1 MAELKDVLHTKNIR
15 SSIKDFA
22 EGKGYTYEEFDYTLL
37 GLQTYFKTSEH
48 QAFVKFHDAYKK
60 EYSSKEKLLNSNAR
74 FLQLYKIKIHSK
86 KDKKINLVYRIE
98 EGEFITH
105 PMMVISPDSNLPLD
119 EVDEKTM
126 LKLLYAELNTIKAKE
141 KLLVNVFSECMVK
154 DLRAFVKK
162 IYANGFTSEET
173 ILLCEGIDPEISEP
187 SKVINHYIDKGKQ
200 QKVTE
205 VEDSELIITYVKPIY
220 GKSGLN
226 AKGQIIDHG
235 KTNNLAKIEY
245 KIDLE
250 SITVQE
256 SKTEVRYYSRKKGF
270 VSILKNVLSISN
282 KIVLDRLKRVE
293 GKVTKKEENE
303 VSVVISQNDVT
314 KDSVGEGVELV
325 SESVHI
331 TGHMGA
337 KSHIEAK
344 DVVIEGATHNEAFVT
359 AKHAK
364 INRHKGTL
372 RCHTAEINSL
382 EGGTVYATN
391 VKINAALGGQVCA
404 ENVTIKSL
412 KHNIKVFAS
421 KSITIERI
429 SGEDNHFVID
439 YRKLPVLQSKL
450 QYLTQEHEEI
460 VDKYQD
466 ALKHHPTKVAAFKKE
481 LVDKEKEID
490 DIKLCHY
497 NAVVTIMAPV
507 NGLNTIEFVI
517 AEKQTSLIYRTKEAK
532 TFEPFSIRQADDKL
546 ILDPVGVELSI

>member
-1 MAELKDVLHTKNIR
+1 MAELKDVLHTKNIK

-86 KDKKINLVYRIE
+86 KDKKVNLVYRIE

-126 LKLLYAELNTIKAKE
+126 LKLLYAEINTIKAKE

-162 IYANGFTSEET
+162 IYTNGFTSEET

-187 SKVINHYIDKGKQ
+187 SKVINHYIDKGKK

-412 KHNIKVFAS
+412 KHNLKVFAS

-439 YRKLPVLQSKL
+439 YRKLPILQSKL

>member
-1 MAELKDVLHTKNIR
+1 MAELKDVLHTKNIK

-60 EYSSKEKLLNSNAR
+60 EYSSKEVLLKSKAR

-86 KDKKINLVYRIE
+86 KDKKVNLVYRIE

-187 SKVINHYIDKGKQ
+187 SKVINHYIDKGKK

-412 KHNIKVFAS
+412 KHNLKVFAS

-439 YRKLPVLQSKL
+439 YRKLPILQSKL

>member
-1 MAELKDVLHTKNIR
+1 MAAMKDVLHTKNIM
-15 SSIKDFA
+15 SSIKDYA
-22 EGKGYTYEEFDYTLL
+22 EDKGSSSEKFDYTLL
-37 GLQTYFKTSEH
+37 GLQTYFKTSGH
-48 QAFVKFHDAYKK
+48 QAFVKFHDNYKR
-60 EYSSKEKLLNSNAR
+60 EYSSKEKLLKDNAR
-74 FLQLYKIKIHSK
+74 FLQLYKIKIHPK
-86 KDKKINLVYRIE
+86 KEKKVNLVYRIE
-98 EGEFITH
+98 EGEFLTY
-105 PMMVISPDSNLPLD
+105 PVMVISPDSTLPLA
-119 EVDEKTM
+119 EINANEM

-141 KLLVNVFSECMVK
+141 RMLVNLFSECMVK

-187 SKVINHYIDKGKQ
+187 SKVIEHYKDKDKK

-220 GKSGLN
+220 GKPGLN
-226 AKGQIIDHG
+226 AMGKRIDHG

-250 SITVQE
+250 SISIQE
-256 SKTEVRYYSRKKGF
+256 SQTEVRYYSRKKGF

-282 KIVLDRLKRVE
+282 KIVLDHLKRVE

-314 KDSVGEGVELV
+314 KDSVGEGVQLV
-325 SESVHI
+325 SESIHI

-337 KSHIEAK
+337 KSHVEAK

-359 AKHAK
+359 AKRAK

-429 SGEDNHFVID
+429 TGEDNHFVID

-450 QYLTQEHEEI
+450 QYLTEEHEEI

-466 ALKHHPTKVAAFKKE
+466 ALKHHPTKIDALKKE
-481 LVDKEKEID
+481 LSDKEKEID

-497 NAVVTIMAPV
+497 DAVVTIMAPI

-532 TFEPFSIRQADDKL
+532 RFEPFSIHKIDDKL
-546 ILDPVGVELSI
+546 ILDPVGLELSI